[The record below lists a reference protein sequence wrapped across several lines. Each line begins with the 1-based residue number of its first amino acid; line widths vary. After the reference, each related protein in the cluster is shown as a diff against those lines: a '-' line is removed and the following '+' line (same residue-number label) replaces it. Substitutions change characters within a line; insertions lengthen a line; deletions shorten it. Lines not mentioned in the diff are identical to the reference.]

1 MKHYKKHENA
11 KKFKLSTKCGVCGL
25 TFSNKPDFVKH
36 YKAVHAKKF
45 FCSICSMNFASENH
59 VHVNSK
65 QCSWCSLVFQSEIGL
80 KKHIQLKHR
89 IQTVRPDAQVSVFSF
104 DGSFQTENV
113 DFRQQNPKNL
123 ENVLV
128 NETNKNV
135 TLEFNN
141 DDIRVIGMNNH
152 ISDNISYTEEIKD
165 EVKEE
170 WDQNDIEKS
179 ADSGNLLKG
188 IDNKPVRM

>member
-1 MKHYKKHENA
+1 M
-11 KKFKLSTKCGVCGL
+11 
-25 TFSNKPDFVKH
+25 KH

-45 FCSICSMNFASENH
+45 FCSICNTSENH
-59 VHVNSK
+59 VHINSL
-65 QCSWCSLVFQSEIGL
+65 QCSWCSLVFQSENGL
-80 KKHIQLKHR
+80 KKHTQVKHR
-89 IQTVRPDAQVSVFSF
+89 IQTVKPDAQVKVFNF
-104 DGSFQTENV
+104 EEHGSFQTEND
-113 DFRQQNPKNL
+113 DFRQQNPQNM

-128 NETNKNV
+128 NVTNENI

-179 ADSGNLLKG
+179 ADQGYLLKG
-188 IDNKPVRM
+188 IDNKPFRM